1 MHSLYLGYGT
11 HAFEMIN
18 MHKDHEKQSDI
29 ACHQPNITW
38 ILLAIC
44 ISLFTF
50 KLIYELYRMYRQYR
64 FGPLTI
70 VFLEI
75 TNLKKSYLLEI
86 SRVNI
91 NPSLIHV
98 LRSQELGTVMVLGH
112 FWNKR
117 IYFESKDLQIKS
129 LVTGEP
135 YEIKQCIPVNFITGN
150 NIKRL
155 LQKPCFLRIIF
166 KNNNLMFHIK
176 ACDPTCD
183 KCTFTNQSEQ

>member
-1 MHSLYLGYGT
+1 MHSLHLGYGA
-11 HAFEMIN
+11 HAFKMIT
-18 MHKDHEKQSDI
+18 MEKDQDKQTNIS
-29 ACHQPNITW
+29 CNQSNITW

-44 ISLFTF
+44 ILLFTF
-50 KLIYELYRMYRQYR
+50 KLTYKLYQMYRQYR
-64 FGPLTI
+64 FGPLTT

-86 SRVNI
+86 SRVNV

-129 LVTGEP
+129 LVTGES

-150 NIKRL
+150 NIRKL
-155 LQKPCFLRIIF
+155 LQKSCFLRIIF

-183 KCTFTNQSEQ
+183 KCTFVNQSEQ